1 MTADRAVLAGAVLVA
16 ACGSSVTAAPAPTAS
31 PDAGLTTADVAPAF
45 CPAAGGAVE
54 NGPCLRPSVVC
65 EYGSSPDPACNTLY
79 ACTTDP
85 AYGMY
90 WTEQQHGRCPKCPAA
105 IADGAPCDSA
115 DELAC
120 ATAAGTCACTVGPD
134 GAHAHPRRWVCVP
147 TTAGCPSARP
157 LLGQPCALGADV
169 RCDYGACAFA
179 RGTSMRC
186 DRGVWIL
193 EEAPCP

>member
-1 MTADRAVLAGAVLVA
+1 MKGAFALAFALALVD
-16 ACGSSVTAAPAPTAS
+16 ACGASGKAPATIS
-31 PDAGLTTADVAPAF
+31 PDAGLTTADVAPAV
-45 CPAAGGAVE
+45 CPEKAAE
-54 NGPCLRPSVVC
+54 NGPCLHPAVVC
-65 EYGSSPDPACNTLY
+65 EYGKSPDPACNTLY

-90 WTEQQHGRCPKCPAA
+90 WTEQQRGHCPACPDA
-105 IADGAPCDSA
+105 IVDGAACDLA

-120 ATAAGTCACTVGPD
+120 TTAAGTCACTVGPD

-147 TTAGCPSARP
+147 APSGCPAARP

-179 RGTSMRC
+179 RGTQMRC

-193 EEAPCP
+193 DEATCP